1 MAKRRGDQVCWG
13 GHQLGLL
20 TALASGASAHQVAWI
35 LQALQ
40 HKQPLQ
46 TLGWPVG
53 QANILELVN
62 LCHNLHTFPH
72 TKVMLFG
79 SRRQGRATADRAVS
93 ETGLSA
99 LSAPTLEPTCCYSNI
114 TAAAA
119 NSSR

>member
-1 MAKRRGDQVCWG
+1 M
-13 GHQLGLL
+13 LGRASAGAAHS
-20 TALASGASAHQVAWI
+20 TLASGTSAHQVAWI

-53 QANILELVN
+53 QANILGLVN

-79 SRRQGRATADRAVS
+79 IRRQGRATANRAAS
-93 ETGLSA
+93 ETGLAA
-99 LSAPTLEPTCCYSNI
+99 LSAPTVEHTC
-114 TAAAA
+114 
-119 NSSR
+119 